1 MIIPKN
7 ILKFWG
13 VFFIILA
20 VALGVITLIYRWH
33 RIFPTHEVSEI
44 YSRYAKEEGIDAA
57 FVKDYRVNDTLCIN
71 ATLLEATDT
80 SAWNMIAKDLNVPP
94 PPEIP
99 AEYKELY
106 ARANSFSTFVVEK
119 DSINVGDQKIV
130 IQDVYIFS
138 RKDRT
143 ICIFHSCDGNQT
155 MAIFHKKIKELK
167 KN

>member
-1 MIIPKN
+1 MKKTSWLITILVCLLIIV
-7 ILKFWG
+7 G
-13 VFFIILA
+13 GGA
-20 VALGVITLIYRWH
+20 VVLCP
-33 RIFPTHEVSEI
+33 RIVLPSQCSEVYKR
-44 YSRYAKEEGIDAA
+44 YSKADGIDAT
-57 FVKDYRVNDTLCIN
+57 FIKDYRVNDTLCIN

-119 DSINVGDQKIV
+119 DSINVSDQKIV

>member
-1 MIIPKN
+1 MKKTSWLITILVCLLIIV
-7 ILKFWG
+7 G
-13 VFFIILA
+13 GGA
-20 VALGVITLIYRWH
+20 VVLCP
-33 RIFPTHEVSEI
+33 RIVLPSQCSEVYKR
-44 YSRYAKEEGIDAA
+44 YSKADGIDAT
-57 FVKDYRVNDTLCIN
+57 FIKDYRVNDTLCIN

-119 DSINVGDQKIV
+119 DSINVSDQKIV

-155 MAIFHKKIKELK
+155 IAIFHKKIKELK

>member
-1 MIIPKN
+1 MKKTSWLITILVCLLIIV
-7 ILKFWG
+7 G
-13 VFFIILA
+13 GGA
-20 VALGVITLIYRWH
+20 VVLCP
-33 RIFPTHEVSEI
+33 RIVLPSQCSEVYKR
-44 YSRYAKEEGIDAA
+44 YSKADGIDAT
-57 FVKDYRVNDTLCIN
+57 FIKDYRVNDTLCIN

-99 AEYKELY
+99 AEYKDLFKQS
-106 ARANSFSTFVVEK
+106 NSFGSFLVEK
-119 DSINVGDQKIV
+119 ESINEGNQKKV
-130 IQDVYIFS
+130 IQDVYVFS

-143 ICIFHSCDGNQT
+143 ICVYHDCDENQT

>member
-1 MIIPKN
+1 MKKTSWLITILVCLLIIV
-7 ILKFWG
+7 G
-13 VFFIILA
+13 GGA
-20 VALGVITLIYRWH
+20 VVLCP
-33 RIFPTHEVSEI
+33 RIVLPSQCSEVYKR
-44 YSRYAKEEGIDAA
+44 YSKADGIDAT
-57 FVKDYRVNDTLCIN
+57 FIKDYRVNDTLCIN

-119 DSINVGDQKIV
+119 DSINVGNQKKV